1 MREVKTMFYV
11 YEWYIKNTDEIIYVG
26 KGCKRR
32 YKVKKHNSIFNEMLK
47 QYECD
52 SRIVKTFNLEKD
64 AFDYE
69 HTRVNELREKG
80 QCICNI
86 YDGGF
91 GGTSDDWSD
100 EKRELYS
107 KKNVMKR
114 PEQRNRMKYANPMS
128 NKEIAEKTNGQKRR
142 KVTVGNTT
150 YNSIKEAKEVLGV
163 SYSNLIT
170 WGRKGMT
177 PNGECIKIEPQK
189 QHWNRY
195 ARQSATKLNETNKS
209 NLEGSTTNE

>member
-1 MREVKTMFYV
+1 MREVKIMFYV
-11 YEWYIKNTDEIIYVG
+11 YEWYIKNTGEIIYVG

-52 SRIVKTFNLEKD
+52 SRIVKTFNSEKD

-69 HTRVNELREKG
+69 NTRVNELREKG

-100 EKRELYS
+100 KKRELYS

-114 PEQRNRMKYANPMS
+114 PEQRNRMKCANPMS
-128 NKEIAEKTNGQKRR
+128 N
-142 KVTVGNTT
+142 
-150 YNSIKEAKEVLGV
+150 
-163 SYSNLIT
+163 
-170 WGRKGMT
+170 
-177 PNGECIKIEPQK
+177 
-189 QHWNRY
+189 
-195 ARQSATKLNETNKS
+195 
-209 NLEGSTTNE
+209 